1 MHKKIDIFRIAKVMI
16 PLWVIIQLIII
27 VIYWDSPLTGD
38 TIIYHENA
46 LASFEQGL
54 WYPNDLNSIIVAEP
68 LINSLIAQ
76 LKLFGTLNTNKI
88 VNLIMNIGILI
99 CIFTIA
105 KKLFN
110 ERVAYISCILFC
122 LIYSNTLIVIGT
134 RTELPFVLFLLLA
147 LAVLK
152 PVWWNVMLA
161 GIFMGVAEWYRPL
174 MPVFIPGL
182 ILYMFYEKFE
192 KKYYVIFLVALI
204 ASVACI
210 GVFNYQQTGKYFVNP
225 STGGANLFMTANDKA
240 FGGTATHLL
249 RDSDVVPPMPEE
261 YNALQKDSV
270 YKVLAK
276 DWIKEHPVNF
286 ATLYVKK
293 LGLLFVEDSWP
304 DRAVMQN
311 SGKLSMYITEKDYG
325 SLLGVAVMMVAKSVI
340 YYIVLI
346 IFVISIVRYRK
357 ELLSKKGTIV
367 LTLILGT
374 LATCL
379 FVVSP
384 TYHYPYMF
392 AIIIWAAYAIDKE
405 LEKHKI
411 IEVI

>member
-1 MHKKIDIFRIAKVMI
+1 MHIKFDMTKVAKVII
-16 PLWVIIQLIII
+16 PIWFFIQLILIM
-27 VIYWDSPLTGD
+27 IYWDSPLTGD
-38 TIIYHENA
+38 TVIYHENA
-46 LASFEQGL
+46 LATFEQGV
-54 WYPNDLNSIIVAEP
+54 WYPYDLNRIIVAEP

-88 VNLIMNIGILI
+88 VNLMMNIGILI
-99 CIFTIA
+99 CVFTIA

-147 LAVLK
+147 LVVLK

-174 MPVFIPGL
+174 MPVFIPGM
-182 ILYMFYEKFE
+182 ILYMFYEKF
-192 KKYYVIFLVALI
+192 KIKYYIIFLIALI

-210 GVFNYQQTGKYFVNP
+210 GMFNYQQTGRYFVNP

-249 RDSDVVPPMPEE
+249 CDSDVVPPMPKE

-270 YKVLAK
+270 YKVLAR
-276 DWIKEHPVNF
+276 DWIKDHPDKF

-293 LGLLFVEDSWP
+293 LGLLYIEDSWP
-304 DRAVMQN
+304 DRAILQN
-311 SGKLSMYITEKDYG
+311 SGKLSKYITEKDYE
-325 SLLGVAVMMVAKSVI
+325 SLLRAAVMMIAKSVI

-346 IFVISIVRYRK
+346 IFVISIVRYRE

-392 AIIIWAAYAIDKE
+392 AVIIWAAYAIDKE
-405 LEKHKI
+405 LEKRKLLK
-411 IEVI
+411 